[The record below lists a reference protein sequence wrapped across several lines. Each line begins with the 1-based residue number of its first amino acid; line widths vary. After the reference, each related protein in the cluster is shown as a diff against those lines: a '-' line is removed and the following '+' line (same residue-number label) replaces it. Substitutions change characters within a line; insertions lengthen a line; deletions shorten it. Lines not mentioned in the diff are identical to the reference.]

1 MKKYGFC
8 VLGMLFLIAA
18 TAMAGGVQDT
28 AAVESAEFEMWTT
41 QTQSDRVSNIQ
52 LLIDTFTALNPGI
65 DITLVPVDENDL
77 PAQVAASAAAG
88 TLPALGEG
96 GSENAIS
103 FGAEGLL
110 DMDASTAFIKSIGKN
125 RFYQGTLKILES
137 PTRGTYYAVP
147 YHGWIQ
153 GIWYRRDWFA
163 DAGFDEPD
171 DWDAIEKAAQH
182 FYQPDKNQYG
192 ILVGTKAE
200 VFSEQVF
207 TQFAISNNARLF
219 DGEGNLV
226 FNSPR
231 MKEALDYYAQIA
243 KFNPPGPQTWRA
255 RDYYMQGKMAMFFYS
270 TYIMDDLALAE
281 VAAGSLTAEN
291 FGDLEGAAFDA
302 RLVENTAFVP
312 RIRKRQPASYG
323 VVVAYALY
331 KQDDPDK
338 TAAAGMFLDYLFTE
352 DAYISYLHMQPG
364 GMNPV
369 LKEIAESEKF
379 LNEPKGIYT
388 RYGSDKIT
396 QIVSGLENI
405 QRFGIVDGNLIE
417 AYGKIFTQQIIPQM
431 IFKITQEGED
441 VQAAMDWAEREM
453 KKVIQ

>member
-1 MKKYGFC
+1 
-8 VLGMLFLIAA
+8 
-18 TAMAGGVQDT
+18 MAGGGQE
-28 AAVESAEFEMWTT
+28 AVEVQSAEFEMWTT

-65 DITLVPVDENDL
+65 QINLVPVDENDL

-96 GSENAIS
+96 GSENAIA

-110 DMDASTAFIKSIGKN
+110 DVDANTEFINSIGKN
-125 RFYQGTLKILES
+125 RFYQGTLKILET
-137 PTRGTYYAVP
+137 PTRGKYYAVP

-153 GIWYRRDWFA
+153 GIWYRKDWFA
-163 DAGFDEPD
+163 DAGFDAPD
-171 DWDAIEKAAQH
+171 DWDAIEKAARH

-219 DGEGNLV
+219 DKDGNLV

-231 MKEALDYYAQIA
+231 MKEALEYYAEIA

-255 RDYYMQGKMAMFFYS
+255 RDYYIQGKMAMFFYS

-281 VAAGSLTAEN
+281 VAAGSLTGEN
-291 FGDLEGAAFDA
+291 FADLDGASFDTN
-302 RLVENTAFVP
+302 LVANTAFAP
-312 RIRKRQPASYG
+312 KIRKRQPASYG

-331 KQDDPDK
+331 NQEDKSK

-352 DAYISYLHMQPG
+352 DAYISYVHMQPG

-369 LKEIAESEKF
+369 LKEIAENEKF
-379 LNEPKGIYT
+379 LNDPNQVYE
-388 RYGSDKIT
+388 RYGQDKIT

-417 AYGKIFTQQIIPQM
+417 DYGKIFTQQIIPQM

-441 VQAAMDWAEREM
+441 IQKAMDWAEGEM
-453 KKVIQ
+453 RKIVE